1 MSKDFLKNNWMKR
14 KNESEET
21 IMAKY
26 AKKTDMIRNLSELR
40 FQTKTQV
47 LITEPENFTVQD
59 YYKMLLDSPLGEEY
73 ECTDNTKYIIVELL
87 PRITANVTS
96 MYGDVFESGLTFWD
110 NEFIN
115 HSEEEIHFELDPM
128 EYDEDD
134 CTGSYPIENIK
145 AVGVHCTFNTTPI
158 TSMLYDGES
167 HVKSGVSNVYLSTGG
182 PIFTAISERIL
193 DVIQLLTKAEA
204 EHVEYP
210 EDVVLEFVIRDVPY
224 VNTGEPRALM
234 KELAALTECL
244 GYRFMELSGRFFEK
258 IRISTI
264 LLVNPQDTP
273 KRKEGKQEKHKP
285 SKKLKLY

>member
-1 MSKDFLKNNWMKR
+1 MGEK

-40 FQTKTQV
+40 FQTKTQI
-47 LITEPENFTVQD
+47 LYTEPENFTIQD

-73 ECTDNTKYIIVELL
+73 EGSAETKYIIVELL
-87 PRITANVTS
+87 PQITANVTS

-128 EYDEDD
+128 EYGEDD

-145 AVGVHCTFNTTPI
+145 TVGIHCTFNATPI
-158 TSMLYDGES
+158 TSMLYDGEAS
-167 HVKSGVSNVYLSTGG
+167 VKSGVSSVYLSTGG
-182 PIFTAISERIL
+182 PIFTAISDRIL
-193 DVIQLLTKAEA
+193 DAVQLLTKAEA

-210 EDVVLEFVIRDVPY
+210 EDVVLEFVVRDVPY
-224 VNTGEPRALM
+224 LNSREPRALM

-264 LLVNPQDTP
+264 LLASPQDTP
-273 KRKEGKQEKHKP
+273 KRKEGKKEKHKP

>member
-1 MSKDFLKNNWMKR
+1 MGEK

-26 AKKTDMIRNLSELR
+26 AKKTDMIRNLSESR
-40 FQTKTQV
+40 FQTKTQI
-47 LITEPENFTVQD
+47 LYTEPENFTIQD

-73 ECTDNTKYIIVELL
+73 EGTAGTKYIIVELL

-96 MYGDVFESGLTFWD
+96 MYGDAFESGLTFWD

-128 EYDEDD
+128 EYGEDD
-134 CTGSYPIENIK
+134 CTGNYPIENIK
-145 AVGVHCTFNTTPI
+145 TVGIHCTFNATPI
-158 TSMLYDGES
+158 TSMLYDGEAS
-167 HVKSGVSNVYLSTGG
+167 VKSGVSSVYLSTGG
-182 PIFTAISERIL
+182 PIFTAISDRIL
-193 DVIQLLTKAEA
+193 DAVQLLTKAEA

-210 EDVVLEFVIRDVPY
+210 EDVVLEFVVRDVPY
-224 VNTGEPRALM
+224 VNSREPRALM

-264 LLVNPQDTP
+264 LLASPQDTP
-273 KRKEGKQEKHKP
+273 KRKEGKKEKHKP

>member
-1 MSKDFLKNNWMKR
+1 
-14 KNESEET
+14 
-21 IMAKY
+21 MAKY
-26 AKKTDMIRNLSELR
+26 AKKTDMIRNLSEIR

-73 ECTDNTKYIIVELL
+73 EGTDNTKYIIVELL

-182 PIFTAISERIL
+182 PIFTAISDRIL

-264 LLVNPQDTP
+264 LLINPQDTP
-273 KRKEGKQEKHKP
+273 KRKEGKKEKHNKP
-285 SKKLKLY
+285 SKKMKLY